1 MAARLVV
8 VDSDTL
14 DTPWITPSP
23 PATSALARRADT
35 PPTPTKMASFTLT
48 ASSAI
53 ATPRAR
59 FAAGGDASRAEL
71 RARARAPARSSSPR
85 DRASAVVALAA
96 TTKTPKRVVIA
107 GAPASGKGTQCEL
120 IVEKF
125 GLVHISAGDLLRAAV
140 AEGTPAGLEAKAYM
154 DRGDL
159 VPDEVVVTMVKDAL
173 DCEEAEENGWLLD
186 GYPRS
191 ASQADAIEKEGI
203 TPDVFLLLNVPDEML
218 IERVVGRRLDPE
230 TGAIYHVKFFPP
242 PEDVVDRLTIRSD
255 DTEEKAK
262 NRLAVHHSNVEAV
275 VGRYEG
281 KIREIDG
288 DRAKTEVFA
297 EIASIL
303 DEM

>member
-1 MAARLVV
+1 
-8 VDSDTL
+8 
-14 DTPWITPSP
+14 
-23 PATSALARRADT
+23 
-35 PPTPTKMASFTLT
+35 MASFTLA
-48 ASSAI
+48 ASA
-53 ATPRAR
+53 AQ
-59 FAAGGDASRAEL
+59 FAGAKLDSR
-71 RARARAPARSSSPR
+71 RAPAPR
-85 DRASAVVALAA
+85 AQGRRAVTVSAG
-96 TTKTPKRVVIA
+96 PKRVMIA

>member
-1 MAARLVV
+1 MRSFSAK
-8 VDSDTL
+8 
-14 DTPWITPSP
+14 TPLAEAIPAIENCHRGVTVIHAVAI
-23 PATSALARRADT
+23 ATSPHSPARAA
-35 PPTPTKMASFTLT
+35 PTPTMASFTLA
-48 ASSAI
+48 ASA
-53 ATPRAR
+53 AQ
-59 FAAGGDASRAEL
+59 FAGAKLDSR
-71 RARARAPARSSSPR
+71 RAPAPR
-85 DRASAVVALAA
+85 AQGRRAVTVCAG
-96 TTKTPKRVVIA
+96 PKRVMIA